1 MKFFAFLTLLTIVSA
16 NQAPC
21 QNAPAVITEPGVLA
35 APALPPHT
43 FTLIPSSTDLSPAKT
58 QVAQPETAHDR
69 KINRIWVSALIA
81 IAAAN
86 AFDAGSS
93 WGKMEGNSLLAS
105 SDGTF
110 GGKGLAIKSA
120 TAGALIIP
128 QILLLR
134 HHESL
139 KGRAAI
145 GDFATAGLL
154 TGVSIHNLSV
164 RAPK

>member
-1 MKFFAFLTLLTIVSA
+1 MRFIAFLTLFTSLSA

-21 QNAPAVITEPGVLA
+21 QNAPAATREPGVLA
-35 APALPPHT
+35 EPALPPHS
-43 FTLIPSSTDLSPAKT
+43 FALIPSSPSLNPEKT
-58 QVAQPETAHDR
+58 QIAQPETAHDR

-81 IAAAN
+81 VAAAN

-93 WGKMEGNSLLAS
+93 WGKMEGNSFLAS

-134 HHESL
+134 HHQNL

-164 RAPK
+164 RAPR